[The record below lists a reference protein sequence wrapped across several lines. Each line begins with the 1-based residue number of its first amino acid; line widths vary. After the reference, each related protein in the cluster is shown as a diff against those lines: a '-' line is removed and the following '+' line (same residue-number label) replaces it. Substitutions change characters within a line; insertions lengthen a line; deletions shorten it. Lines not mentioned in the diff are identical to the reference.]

1 MKELFQENTSKKPS
15 EFMRR
20 VLTSSM
26 SFLPCGTKSE
36 PTIKEGAD
44 RAPIKYDVQSF
55 EISMPSISSK
65 PENCFVIQQCHFR

>member
-1 MKELFQENTSKKPS
+1 MRELFQGKHTKKAES

-44 RAPIKYDVQSF
+44 RAPFKYDVQSS
-55 EISMPSISSK
+55 EISTPSTSIKKNFSHS
-65 PENCFVIQQCHFR
+65 EI